1 MVPEIDLAWR
11 RGIRPEPPIPVS
23 DWADRNR
30 ILPPTSAEPGRWR
43 TDRTPYLRA
52 VMDALSTSS
61 PYERVV
67 LMKGAQTGGS
77 EAGLNWLG
85 YIIQNAPGIAMLV
98 MPSLD
103 MVRRN
108 TTVRIDPL
116 IEATPALRDLVSAPR
131 SRDAGNSLFR
141 KSFPGGQLVMTGAN
155 SAVGLRSTPV
165 RYLFLDEVDGYPG
178 DADGEGD
185 PVDLAI
191 QRTTTF
197 RGRRKIYMVS
207 TPTLKGHSRI
217 EAAFLDSDRRY
228 FHVPCQHCGD
238 MAPIMWARIR
248 WPEGQRDA
256 AYLICEAC
264 GGVHHEHEKPRLMS
278 AGEWRPTALG
288 DGLTAGFHLS
298 SLYSPWETWAEIAQE
313 HARVAKDPA
322 RLQVWVNTKL
332 GESWE
337 DQAGDTVPAD
347 PLMARREDWGSDLA
361 PGVAVLTAGV
371 DVQGD
376 RLEVQIV
383 GWGRDE
389 EAWVIDYRVLWGD
402 PSGPRLWSDLD
413 GVLNGA
419 YGDLPVRA
427 IAVDTGG
434 HHTKM
439 AYEFCRTRLAR
450 RIWAI
455 KGRGG
460 PGIPVWPRRPTRSN
474 KAKIP
479 LFIVGVDAVKD
490 AVYARLKLTEPGPG
504 AIHFPRRLDADYF
517 RQLTA
522 ERVVTRFEKGRPIRS
537 WQPKRDGERN
547 EALDTFVYAHA
558 ALNGLISMG
567 MRLNAE
573 AEGLRAPRAMPVA
586 KPIRSSWMA

>member
-23 DWADRNR
+23 DWADRHR

-61 PYERVV
+61 PHERVV

-217 EAAFLDSDRRY
+217 EAAFLDSDQRY
-228 FHVPCQHCGD
+228 FHIPCQHCGD
-238 MAPIMWARIR
+238 MAPITWARIR

-256 AYLICEAC
+256 AYLVCDAC
-264 GGVHHEHEKPRLMS
+264 GGVHHEHDKSRLLAS
-278 AGEWRPTALG
+278 GEWRPTVLG
-288 DGLTAGFHLS
+288 DGRTAGFHLS

-361 PGVAVLTAGV
+361 P
-371 DVQGD
+371 
-376 RLEVQIV
+376 
-383 GWGRDE
+383 
-389 EAWVIDYRVLWGD
+389 AWL
-402 PSGPRLWSDLD
+402 
-413 GVLNGA
+413 
-419 YGDLPVRA
+419 
-427 IAVDTGG
+427 
-434 HHTKM
+434 
-439 AYEFCRTRLAR
+439 C
-450 RIWAI
+450 
-455 KGRGG
+455 
-460 PGIPVWPRRPTRSN
+460 
-474 KAKIP
+474 
-479 LFIVGVDAVKD
+479 
-490 AVYARLKLTEPGPG
+490 
-504 AIHFPRRLDADYF
+504 
-517 RQLTA
+517 
-522 ERVVTRFEKGRPIRS
+522 
-537 WQPKRDGERN
+537 
-547 EALDTFVYAHA
+547 
-558 ALNGLISMG
+558 
-567 MRLNAE
+567 
-573 AEGLRAPRAMPVA
+573 
-586 KPIRSSWMA
+586 